1 MWSQALK
8 SYNVKYSVKRVCFF
22 CKEKFYLMIL
32 DTKVQAES
40 EDDARREFLRT
51 HDVKEIKNIF
61 EL

>member
-1 MWSQALK
+1 MK

-40 EDDARREFLRT
+40 EDDARRMILEKRN
-51 HDVKEIKNIF
+51 VVEIKNIF